1 MGERGNRCMKVTA
14 TACIPYTLPSSVS
27 SIRAASTDVGDREDG
42 QNREKTQMRRS
53 IPMVAAALGL
63 GLTLTA
69 CGSDGTATT
78 PTTPAPQATTTE
90 APKLSG
96 ELSLWVDEERIK
108 DLKGVAEDFEAEFG
122 VKVNLTQKAFG
133 DIKTDF
139 IAQGSQEGGPDVVVG
154 ANDWTGELVANGLVA
169 PIQLGDAAAEL
180 SDGGKAAFTDSGAV
194 YGVPYAVENIA
205 LIRNN
210 EIVKETPE
218 AFADLLKQNDE
229 LKKDYPI
236 VVQQDAKNGDSY
248 HLYPLMTSFG
258 ISFFA
263 QNADGTYK
271 TEAGFGGD
279 KGTAFVEWL
288 SAQGKN
294 GAGWLSGDIN
304 GEVAASAF
312 REGKTPYIITGP
324 WNVVGAEGRF
334 VESGMDVSVLPVPS
348 AGGDVSRPFA
358 GFQGFFV
365 NATSKNA
372 LAANAFASYLA
383 TSDVQSKLYKEGGRI
398 PVNTV
403 SAAAVD
409 NEVLKGFAEAGVNAV
424 PQPGFKEMDAVWGS
438 MGSTQIQIIDG
449 KAKEPAKLW
458 ADLAETVNGLF

>member
-1 MGERGNRCMKVTA
+1 
-14 TACIPYTLPSSVS
+14 
-27 SIRAASTDVGDREDG
+27 
-42 QNREKTQMRRS
+42 MRRS
-53 IPMVAAALGL
+53 IPIVAAALGL
-63 GLTLTA
+63 GLALTA
-69 CGSDGTATT
+69 CSGDTGSKNPT
-78 PTTPAPQATTTE
+78 TTPAPQATTSE

-96 ELSLWVDEERIK
+96 ELSMWVDEERIK
-108 DLKGVAEDFEAEFG
+108 DLKGVAADFEAEYG

-139 IAQGSQEGGPDVVVG
+139 ISQGAQEGGPDVVVG

-169 PIQLGDAAAEL
+169 PIQLGDAASEL
-180 SDGGKAAFTDSGAV
+180 SDGGKAAFSDGGAL

-210 EIVKETPE
+210 EIVKDTPE
-218 AFADLLKQNDE
+218 TFAELLKQNDE

-236 VVQQDAKNGDSY
+236 VVQQDAKNGDAY

-258 ISFFA
+258 ISFFKQA
-263 QNADGTYK
+263 EDGTYI
-271 TEAGFGGD
+271 TEAGFGGEQ
-279 KGTAFVEWL
+279 GTKFAEWL
-288 SAQGKN
+288 AAQGKN
-294 GAGWLSGDIN
+294 GAGWLSGDIS
-304 GEVAASAF
+304 GDVAASAF
-312 REGKTPYIITGP
+312 REGKTPYIVTGP
-324 WNVVGAEGRF
+324 WNVVGGEGRF

-372 LAANAFASYLA
+372 LAANAFASYLG
-383 TSDVQSKLYKEGGRI
+383 TSDVQTKLYKEGGRI

-409 NEVLKGFAEAGVNAV
+409 DAILKGFAEAGVNAV
-424 PQPGFKEMDAVWGS
+424 PQPGFKEMDAVWGAI
-438 MGSTQIQIIDG
+438 GSTQIQIIDG
-449 KAKEPAKLW
+449 KAKDPAKTW
-458 ADLAETVNGLF
+458 SDMADTVNGLF